1 MPEETMMQE
10 TTAEESFDFEAGLFG
25 EEYAEEQAQE
35 QETTETEPQEEA
47 EGPKAEDTNEAKE
60 TKEEPKEE
68 EPKEEQPKEG
78 LEITFLGEK
87 KFLSH
92 EEAVAAAQKGMNYD
106 HIEQQLQISRNNV
119 AKLEAEL
126 KIPRAERAFLPL
138 ITAYAQTQGTDLAGF
153 TAQMNDAI
161 NQAGLKLSPVAESNY
176 LREKAVND
184 WQDFMTAYPGIDP
197 RNDLPQEVWDAINSG
212 LSPRAAMIEYKQR
225 DFEAKM
231 AEKDNVITERDNKI
245 AELEREIRTMKLN
258 AENKKKSAGGLTSTA
273 PEDTRSEI
281 EKVFAV

>member
-10 TTAEESFDFEAGLFG
+10 TNAEEGFGFTDGLFDGEDYGEETNADEPQDTAEEETG
-25 EEYAEEQAQE
+25 EE
-35 QETTETEPQEEA
+35 TEAP
-47 EGPKAEDTNEAKE
+47 AEDTDKAENAEK
-60 TKEEPKEE
+60 TEEQP
-68 EPKEEQPKEG
+68 EEQPKEG

-92 EEAVAAAQKGMNYD
+92 EEAKDLAEKGLRLD
-106 HIEQQLQISRNNV
+106 DITQQLQISRNNV

-126 KIPRAERAFLPL
+126 KIPRTERAFLPL

-176 LREKAVND
+176 LREKAVKD

-197 RNDLPQEVWDAINSG
+197 RNDLPQEVWNAINGG

-231 AEKDNVITERDNKI
+231 AEKDNVIAERDNRI

-258 AENKKKSAGGLTSTA
+258 NENKKRAAGSLTSTA
-273 PEDTRSEI
+273 PAEDKTG
-281 EKVFAV
+281 FLGGLYG